1 MYEFGYYV
9 SNEDLNLLLNRFD
22 RDKDSKI
29 SYDEVIITLIY

>member
-22 RDKDSKI
+22 RDKDGKI
-29 SYDEVIITLIY
+29 SYDEVIYCFMY